1 MISNRAKTAVI
12 IGLLAFGAPAAAF
25 AQSGDF
31 LFEPQRI
38 EACLA
43 GKKGIERLSCAGE
56 AANHCMEANEGG
68 GSTVGMGAC
77 LDKEHAWWD
86 ARLNDAYG
94 EISDRER
101 ADDEEADAGGW
112 SAPRKLPALK
122 EMQRAW
128 IKYRDTLCE
137 HEAVQWGGGTGA
149 GPAYLSCLM
158 SETARQY
165 FVLADR
171 LEYFGDR

>member
-1 MISNRAKTAVI
+1 MISSNVKSAIV
-12 IGLLAFGAPAAAF
+12 LLVLGAAAPSAAI
-25 AQSGDF
+25 AQSDEF
-31 LFEPQRI
+31 LFEPERI

-43 GKKGIERLSCAGE
+43 GKKGPERLSCAGE

-86 ARLNDAYG
+86 ARLNDAYR
-94 EISDRER
+94 EISARER

-112 SAPRKLPALK
+112 NAPRKLPALK

-158 SETARQY
+158 GETARQY

-171 LEYFGDR
+171 LESFGDR